1 MAWEIIYFVIG
12 IVLAVVGIWN
22 LAQRRFIFLS
32 IVSLLFFLVAL
43 FSFIVKIG
51 IISFELVPGTPLTS
65 VGNIVVYGVIPIFII
80 LAFFTRT
87 NR

>member
-1 MAWEIIYFVIG
+1 MWDIIYFIIG

-43 FSFIVKIG
+43 FTFIVKIG
-51 IISFELVPGTPLTS
+51 IIDFVLIPGTT
-65 VGNIVVYGVIPIFII
+65 VGSLVIYGVIPIFLI
-80 LAFFTRT
+80 LAFFTRSS
-87 NR
+87 R